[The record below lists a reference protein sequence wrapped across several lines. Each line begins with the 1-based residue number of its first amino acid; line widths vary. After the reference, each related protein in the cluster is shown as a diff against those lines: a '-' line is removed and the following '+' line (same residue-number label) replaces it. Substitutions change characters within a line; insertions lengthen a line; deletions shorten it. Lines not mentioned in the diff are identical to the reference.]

1 MVLEEIPHSVLV
13 FYAHDILAKAVIRES
28 NLIIYS
34 IMSYWAFIGNCWKSF
49 MMNIYVVLTPTFSNI
64 SLFYTMLF
72 TYEVLNYTV
81 ISLHLR
87 RAYVQF

>member
-1 MVLEEIPHSVLV
+1 
-13 FYAHDILAKAVIRES
+13 
-28 NLIIYS
+28 
-34 IMSYWAFIGNCWKSF
+34 MSYWAFIGNCWKSF